1 MMKSPKKLHGIELL
15 DCAQAN
21 AKSGLS
27 TTAQQCG
34 YGNNLLAFQNELQK
48 AGSEIGIQI
57 RSLSDLNLEAQKI
70 ERGRGRDFSPD
81 TPEQI

>member
-1 MMKSPKKLHGIELL
+1 MKSPKKLHGIELL

-27 TTAQQCG
+27 TATQQCG
-34 YGNNLLAFQNELQK
+34 YGNNILAFQNELQK
-48 AGSEIGIQI
+48 AGTEIGVRIA
-57 RSLSDLNLEAQKI
+57 SLSDLVLETQTR
-70 ERGRGRDFSPD
+70 ERGRDFSPD

>member
-1 MMKSPKKLHGIELL
+1 MKSTIKLHGIELL

-34 YGNNLLAFQNELQK
+34 YGNNILAFQNELKK

-57 RSLSDLNLEAQKI
+57 SGLQDLILETQKI
-70 ERGRGRDFSPD
+70 DRGRDFSPD
-81 TPEQI
+81 TSEQI

>member
-21 AKSGLS
+21 AKLGLS

-34 YGNNLLAFQNELQK
+34 YGNNLLAFQNELQRAHLTVRGGYLGK
-48 AGSEIGIQI
+48 QI
-57 RSLSDLNLEAQKI
+57 IKPLVNPS
-70 ERGRGRDFSPD
+70 
-81 TPEQI
+81 

>member
-1 MMKSPKKLHGIELL
+1 MMKLPKKLHGIELL

-27 TTAQQCG
+27 TATQQCG
-34 YGNNLLAFQNELQK
+34 YGNNILAFQKELQK
-48 AGSEIGIQI
+48 AGTEIGIQI
-57 RSLSDLNLEAQKI
+57 SGLNDLDLETKKI
-70 ERGRGRDFSPD
+70 DRGRDFSPD

>member
-1 MMKSPKKLHGIELL
+1 MKSTIKLHGIELL

-34 YGNNLLAFQNELQK
+34 YGNNILAFQKELQK
-48 AGSEIGIQI
+48 ASSEIGIKI
-57 RSLSDLNLEAQKI
+57 SGLKDLILETKKI
-70 ERGRGRDFSPD
+70 DRGRDFSPD
-81 TPEQI
+81 TSEQI

>member
-1 MMKSPKKLHGIELL
+1 MKSTIKLHGIELL

-21 AKSGLS
+21 AKLGLS

-34 YGNNLLAFQNELQK
+34 YGNNILAFQKELQK

-57 RSLSDLNLEAQKI
+57 SGLQDLMLETPKIAQ
-70 ERGRGRDFSPD
+70 GREFAPD
-81 TPEQI
+81 TSEQI